1 MSPTPATASAS
12 SENPASA
19 QGLTSFGGFTHRR
32 VRANGVLFHV
42 VEHGPETGQP
52 VLLLHGF
59 PEFWYS
65 WRHQLRALGDAGYR
79 AIAPDLRG
87 YNLTEKP
94 ARVADYFPEVLAAD
108 VAALVRALGYDKA
121 HLVGHDWGGAVAWIV
136 ATLPPHRDVI
146 DKLAILNSPHP
157 AHFLKSM
164 SLAQLKRSWYML
176 FFQLPFL
183 PEWFF
188 RKEGFRNVRRALRAG
203 ALRRDVFSKEELD
216 RYVEAF
222 SHPGAITGALNYYR
236 ASLRRDPRPL
246 MRMLEPIPA
255 EIPSLL
261 IWGEQDPALGR
272 ELTYGLEPIAPHLR
286 IEYIPDSGHW
296 VQQEQP
302 ERVNRCLL
310 DFFQDR
316 HVGTPAT

>member
-1 MSPTPATASAS
+1 MPPTPATSPAS
-12 SENPASA
+12 SEGPVPESSLAD
-19 QGLTSFGGFTHRR
+19 FTHRR
-32 VRANGVLFHV
+32 VRANGVHFHV
-42 VEHGPETGQP
+42 VEHGPATGQP

-65 WRHQLRALGDAGYR
+65 WRHQLRALADAGYR

-94 ARVADYFPEVLAAD
+94 GRVADYYPEVLAAD

-146 DKLAILNSPHP
+146 SKLAILNSPHP
-157 AHFLKSM
+157 AHFLRSM

-176 FFQLPFL
+176 FFQMPFV

-188 RKEGFRNVRRALRAG
+188 RKEGFRNIRRALRAG

-216 RYVEAF
+216 LYVEAMR
-222 SHPGAITGALNYYR
+222 HPGAITGALNYYR

-246 MRMLEPIPA
+246 MRMLRPIPA

-272 ELTYGLEPIAPHLR
+272 ELTLGLESIAPHLR
-286 IEYIPDSGHW
+286 VEYIPDSGHW

-316 HVGTPAT
+316 YVGTPAT